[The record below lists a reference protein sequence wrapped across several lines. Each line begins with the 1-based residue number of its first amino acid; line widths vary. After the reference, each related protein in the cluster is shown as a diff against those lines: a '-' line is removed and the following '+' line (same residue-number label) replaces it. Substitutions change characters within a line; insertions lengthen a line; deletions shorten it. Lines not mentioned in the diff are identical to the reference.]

1 MKKAAYSWN
10 ELKSTFW
17 FLPVVLISLSIVL
30 SFIFLYLDSQITY
43 PQGVWQYLFIS
54 DANSARSIL
63 STIAGVMI
71 GVAGTVFSIIL
82 VVLTLAS
89 AQFGSRLIRN
99 FMQVRLNQVVLG
111 AYISTFVYCLI
122 ILITIRNNGQ
132 VVFVP
137 SFSIFAA
144 LLSTMANIIL
154 LIFFIHNTAV
164 SIQANTVISDIS
176 ESLSKNIKTLFPKSE
191 EDTLDKEKQR
201 EDENLIKHAFRE
213 KQSLLAV
220 KSGYLQYISFESL
233 IDFAVELDILI
244 ELHFRSGDYLVK
256 DVELGTVYSQDTLEK
271 EKISRLQSQFIVGK
285 NRSQQQDAEHS
296 IHQMVEIAA
305 RALSSGV
312 NDPYTAI
319 TCIDNLTATMCYL
332 ATTKFPSKYL
342 HDKEGKLRIIFYPL
356 TYEGMLDAAFNQ
368 IRQYA
373 KGNPAVII
381 RLLEALIMIY
391 EFTKRKE
398 HKKAIEKHV
407 RMVLNVGNK
416 SFDEPN
422 DFNDLRERSRLIFSK
437 SSDSETENISRNS
450 EIPD

>member
-10 ELKSTFW
+10 ELKVTFW

-30 SFIFLYLDSQITY
+30 AFIFLYLDSQITY
-43 PQGVWQYLFIS
+43 PQGVWQHLFIS

-99 FMQVRLNQVVLG
+99 FMHVRLNQVVLG
-111 AYISTFVYCLI
+111 AYISTFAYCLI

-137 SFSIFAA
+137 SFSVLIA
-144 LLSTMANIIL
+144 LFSTLANIIL

-164 SIQANTVISDIS
+164 SIQVNTVISDIY

-191 EDTLDKEKQR
+191 EDNLDEEKKQD
-201 EDENLIKHAFRE
+201 EDLLKRGFRE
-213 KQSLLAV
+213 KQSLSAS
-220 KSGYLQYISFESL
+220 KSGYLQYISVESL
-233 IDFAVELDILI
+233 IGLAVELDILI

-256 DVELGTVYSQDTLEK
+256 DVELGTIYSQDILEK
-271 EKISRLQSQFIVGK
+271 EKISRLQTQFIVGK

-296 IHQMVEIAA
+296 IHQMVEIAD
-305 RALSSGV
+305 RALSSGI

-342 HDKEGKLRIIFYPL
+342 HDEEGKLRIIAHPL
-356 TYEGMLDAAFNQ
+356 TYEGMIDAAFNQ

-381 RLLEALIMIY
+381 RLMEAFITINK
-391 EFTKRKE
+391 FTKRKE
-398 HKKAIEKHV
+398 HKKALEKHAM
-407 RMVLNVGNK
+407 MVLNVASK

-422 DFNDLRERSRLIFSK
+422 DLNDLEERSRLIFSK
-437 SSDSETENISRNS
+437 SSDSLK
-450 EIPD
+450 

>member
-17 FLPVVLISLSIVL
+17 FFPGLIISLTIFL
-30 SFIFLYLDSQITY
+30 AFIFLYLDSQIGA
-43 PQGVWQYLFIS
+43 PKGIWQYLLIS

-89 AQFGSRLIRN
+89 SQFGSNLIRN
-99 FMQVRLNQVVLG
+99 FMHVRLNQVVLG
-111 AYISTFVYCLI
+111 AYISTFAYCLI
-122 ILITIRNNGQ
+122 ILNTIRNNDQ

-137 SFSIFAA
+137 SFSILIA
-144 LLSTMANIIL
+144 LLSSVVNIIL
-154 LIFFIHNTAV
+154 LIFFIHNTAM
-164 SIQANTVISDIS
+164 SIQASTVISDIS
-176 ESLSKNIKTLFPKSE
+176 ESLSKNIKTLFPEAEQDHLDE
-191 EDTLDKEKQR
+191 EKEQ
-201 EDENLIKHAFRE
+201 DENLIKQGFKE
-213 KQSLLAV
+213 KQSLSAP
-220 KSGYLQYISFESL
+220 KNGYLQYINFESL
-233 IDFAVELDILI
+233 IGLAAELDILI
-244 ELHFRSGDYLVK
+244 ELQFRPGDYLVK
-256 DVELGTVYSQDTLEK
+256 DVELGTVYSKDTIEK
-271 EKISRLQSQFIVGK
+271 EKISRLQPQFIVGK

-305 RALSSGV
+305 RALSPGI
-312 NDPYTAI
+312 NDPYMAI

-342 HDKEGKLRIIFYPL
+342 KDKDGKLRLIADPL

-381 RLLEALIMIY
+381 RLMEALITINK
-391 EFTKRKE
+391 FTKRKN
-398 HKKAIEKHV
+398 HKKAVEKHA
-407 RMVLNVGNK
+407 RMVLNAANK

-422 DFNDLRERSRLIFSK
+422 DLNDLKERSRLILSK
-437 SSDSETENISRNS
+437 SSDSL
-450 EIPD
+450 

>member
-17 FLPVVLISLSIVL
+17 FFPVLIISLSIVL
-30 SFIFLYLDSQITY
+30 AFIFLYFDSQIGY
-43 PQGVWQYLFIS
+43 PQGPWQNLFIS

-63 STIAGVMI
+63 SMIAGVMI

-82 VVLTLAS
+82 VVLILAS
-89 AQFGSRLIRN
+89 SQFGSRLIRN
-99 FMQVRLNQVVLG
+99 FMHVRLNQVVLG
-111 AYISTFVYCLI
+111 AYIATFVYCLI
-122 ILITIRNNGQ
+122 ILNAIRNNDQ

-137 SFSIFAA
+137 SFSILIAI
-144 LLSTMANIIL
+144 LSTVANIFL
-154 LIFFIHNTAV
+154 LIFFIHNTAM

-176 ESLSKNIKTLFPKSE
+176 ESLFKNLKTLFPELE
-191 EDTLDKEKQR
+191 EDNLDEEKEHD
-201 EDENLIKHAFRE
+201 EDLLKRGFKE
-213 KQSLLAV
+213 KQSLSAS

-233 IDFAVELDILI
+233 IGLAVELNILI
-244 ELHFRSGDYLVK
+244 ELYFRPGDYLVK
-256 DVELGTVYSQDTLEK
+256 DVELGTVYSQDNFEK
-271 EKISRLQSQFIVGK
+271 EKIYRLQTQFIVDK

-305 RALSSGV
+305 RALSPGI

-332 ATTKFPSKYL
+332 TTTKFPSKYL
-342 HDKEGKLRIIFYPL
+342 EDKDGKLRIIARPL

-381 RLLEALIMIY
+381 RLMESLITINK
-391 EFTKRKE
+391 FTKRKK
-398 HKKAIEKHV
+398 HKKAIEKHAM
-407 RMVLNVGNK
+407 MVLNVGNK

-422 DFNDLRERSRLIFSK
+422 DLNDLKERSRLILSK
-437 SSDSETENISRNS
+437 SSDSKTEKRALK
-450 EIPD
+450 

>member
-17 FLPVVLISLSIVL
+17 FFPVLLISLAIVL
-30 SFIFLYLDSQITY
+30 AFIFLYFDSQIGY
-43 PQGVWQYLFIS
+43 PKGAWQYLFIS
-54 DANSARSIL
+54 DANSARIIL

-71 GVAGTVFSIIL
+71 GVAGTVFSIML

-89 AQFGSRLIRN
+89 SQFGSNLIRN
-99 FMQVRLNQVVLG
+99 FMHVRLNQVVLG
-111 AYISTFVYCLI
+111 AYISTFAYCLI
-122 ILITIRNNGQ
+122 ILNTIRNNDQ

-137 SFSIFAA
+137 SFAILIA
-144 LLSTMANIIL
+144 LLSTVANIIL

-176 ESLSKNIKTLFPKSE
+176 ESLSKNIKTLFPESE
-191 EDTLDKEKQR
+191 EDNLDEEKEQDEDLLKRGFKEK
-201 EDENLIKHAFRE
+201 HTFSA
-213 KQSLLAV
+213 S

-233 IDFAVELDILI
+233 IGLAVELDSLI
-244 ELHFRSGDYLVK
+244 ELHFRPGDYLVK
-256 DVELGTVYSQDTLEK
+256 DVELGTVYSQVTLEK
-271 EKISRLQSQFIVGK
+271 EKISRLQTQFIVGK

-305 RALSSGV
+305 RALSPGI

-342 HDKEGKLRIIFYPL
+342 HDKEGKLRIIADPL
-356 TYEGMLDAAFNQ
+356 TYEGMIDAAFNQ

-381 RLLEALIMIY
+381 RLMEALITINK
-391 EFTKRKE
+391 FTKGKK
-398 HKKAIEKHV
+398 HKKAIEKHAM
-407 RMVLNVGNK
+407 MVLNVANK

-422 DFNDLRERSRLIFSK
+422 DLNDLKERSRLILSK
-437 SSDSETENISRNS
+437 RAHDQH
-450 EIPD
+450 

>member
-1 MKKAAYSWN
+1 MKKASYSWN

-17 FLPVVLISLSIVL
+17 FFPVLAISLAIFL
-30 SFIFLYLDSQITY
+30 AFIFLYFDSKIGS
-43 PQGVWQYLFIS
+43 PQGLWQYIFIS

-89 AQFGSRLIRN
+89 SQFGSRLIRN
-99 FMQVRLNQVVLG
+99 FMHVRLNQVVLG
-111 AYISTFVYCLI
+111 AYISTFAYCLI
-122 ILITIRNNGQ
+122 ILNAIRNNDQ
-132 VVFVP
+132 VVFIP
-137 SFSIFAA
+137 SFSIFVAI
-144 LLSTMANIIL
+144 LSTVANIIL

-164 SIQANTVISDIS
+164 SIQVNTVISDIS
-176 ESLSKNIKTLFPKSE
+176 DSLSKNIKTLFPEAE
-191 EDTLDKEKQR
+191 EDNLDEEKEQ
-201 EDENLIKHAFRE
+201 DENLIKRGFRE
-213 KQSLLAV
+213 KQPLSAS
-220 KSGYLQYISFESL
+220 KSGYLRYISFESL
-233 IDFAVELDILI
+233 IGLAVELDILI
-244 ELHFRSGDYLVK
+244 ELHFRPGDYLVK
-256 DVELGTVYSQDTLEK
+256 DVELGTVYSQDTFEK
-271 EKISRLQSQFIVGK
+271 EKISRLQTQFIVGK

-296 IHQMVEIAA
+296 IHQMVEIAD
-305 RALSSGV
+305 RALSSGI

-332 ATTKFPSKYL
+332 ATTEFPSKYL
-342 HDKEGKLRIIFYPL
+342 QDKDGKLRIIVHPL

-381 RLLEALIMIY
+381 RLMEALITINK
-391 EFTKRKE
+391 FTKRKK
-398 HKKAIEKHV
+398 HKKAIEKHA

-422 DFNDLRERSRLIFSK
+422 DINDLKERSRQILSK
-437 SSDSETENISRNS
+437 SSDS
-450 EIPD
+450 P